1 LANVTVSD
9 VGPCKKQ
16 LKISV
21 PAADVQTKL
30 EETYKRLQTSAV
42 VNGFRKGHVPRKLIE
57 RRFGEEV
64 VEEVKQDILAES
76 TQKAL
81 DDEGLKPLGEPSF
94 DNVEFDTGKD
104 CIFEVTVE
112 IEPTF
117 DLPEYKGIALKKS
130 AVTVTDKDTERG
142 LEGLRRQ
149 RARLALMG
157 EDATVETGDRLVC
170 DWTLTSE
177 GEDVAS
183 EKDDMI
189 VAGGKRFG
197 ETELEEDTAKV
208 LGGAKFGEKRAVA
221 VTFLDT
227 YPIEKWRGKPGELTV
242 TAKEIR
248 RPVLPELNEEFVK
261 AMDFESLDE
270 MKEFVRRSIAQSKER
285 EAAMALEQSLFD
297 RLLEGCPFDLPDGVR
312 KSQASNIMTRQQFR
326 LRQRGMPQEE
336 IDAHL
341 EDLRSASE
349 EAAARNLKIFF
360 ILNKIAEKEKIFV
373 TENEVE
379 NRIASLANSYRIG
392 TQKMRSRLEADG
404 ALSELRAGMREDKVV
419 EFLLKNAK
427 IEEAS

>member
-1 LANVTVSD
+1 MANVTVSD
-9 VGPCKKQ
+9 VGPCKKH
-16 LKISV
+16 LKIVV
-21 PAADVQTKL
+21 PAADVQAKL
-30 EETYKRLQTSAV
+30 EETYKRLQASAV

-76 TQKAL
+76 AQKAL

-94 DNVEFDTGKD
+94 DNVEFDTEKD
-104 CIFEVTVE
+104 CVFEVTVE

-117 DLPEYKGIALKKS
+117 DLPEYKGVELKKT
-130 AVTVTDKDTERG
+130 AVTVTDEDIEKG
-142 LEGLRRQ
+142 LDSLRRQ
-149 RARLALMG
+149 RARLALMDK
-157 EDATVETGDRLVC
+157 DATVEAGDRLVC

-183 EKDDMI
+183 EKEDML
-189 VAGGKRFG
+189 VVGGKRFG
-197 ETELEEDTAKV
+197 ETELEKDAAEA
-208 LGGAKFGEKRAVA
+208 LGGATFGEKRTVA
-221 VTFLDT
+221 VTFLDS
-227 YPIEKWRGKPGELTV
+227 YPIEKWRGKTGELTL
-242 TAKEIR
+242 TTKEIR
-248 RPVLPELNEEFVK
+248 RPVLPELDDDFVK

-270 MKEFVRRSIAQSKER
+270 MKEFARRSIAQSKER
-285 EAAMALEQSLFD
+285 DAVMALEQSLFD
-297 RLLEGCPFDLPDGVR
+297 KLLEQCPFELPEGVL

-341 EDLRSASE
+341 EDLRNASE

-379 NRIASLANSYRIG
+379 NRIASLANSYRVS
-392 TQKMRSRLEADG
+392 TQKMRARLESDG
-404 ALSELRAGMREDKVV
+404 ALGELRAGMREDKVV
-419 EFLLKNAK
+419 DFLLKNAK
-427 IEEAS
+427 IEEAA